1 MRPRLATADDV
12 SALWDHINSTIDCI
26 ATDHAPHTL
35 AEKAGPNPPPGVP
48 GLETSLSLM
57 LSAVQD
63 GRLSLERLID
73 LMSTNPRRIF
83 NIAPQPD
90 TRFEIDTGLVR
101 QISDR
106 NLHTR
111 CGWTPF
117 DGMEVHEAVRRVI
130 LRGEVV
136 YEDGQVLATPGF
148 GLLLPDEGSL

>member
-1 MRPRLATADDV
+1 MRPRLAAADDV
-12 SALWDHINSTIDCI
+12 SALWDHIDSTIDCI

-57 LSAVQD
+57 LSAVFD

-83 NIAPQPD
+83 SIAPQPD
-90 TRFEIDTGLVR
+90 TRVEIDTGVVH
-101 QISDR
+101 QISGQ

-117 DGMEVHEAVRRVI
+117 DGMGVHGAVQRVI

-136 YEDGQVLATPGF
+136 YEDGRVLAEPGF
-148 GLLLPDEGSL
+148 GRLLPDEGSM